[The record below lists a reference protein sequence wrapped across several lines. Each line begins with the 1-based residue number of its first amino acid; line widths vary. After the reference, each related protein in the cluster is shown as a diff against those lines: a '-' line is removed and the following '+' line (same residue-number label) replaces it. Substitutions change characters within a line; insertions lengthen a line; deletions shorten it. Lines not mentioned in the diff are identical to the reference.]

1 VKSELVKYVDNVGS
15 LLTSVLRWLENADED
30 EKWWQL
36 QTQVVQLCLLELDM
50 MLKVEATEDGPIK
63 SVLPKIRDMVKA
75 MQNRD
80 RMAAVQSGTQALDQ
94 LSNLE

>member
-1 VKSELVKYVDNVGS
+1 MKMRSGGNCK
-15 LLTSVLRWLENADED
+15 LRLSNCAF
-30 EKWWQL
+30 
-36 QTQVVQLCLLELDM
+36 LELDM